1 MIISEKT
8 PVIDAEIGELR
19 SAVKWDH
26 DAGTYDRVLKGVH
39 TYFVARDKEKL
50 IGFVSVI
57 SDGAA
62 DAFLVDLMVHPDYQK
77 QGLGKEL
84 VQRAIKYSKSIG
96 VQCIHVTFNRT
107 EEEFYR
113 NCGFHIFGGGIIDF
127 KTMNVEL

>member
-1 MIISEKT
+1 MIIYEKT
-8 PVIDAEIGELR
+8 PVTDAEIGELR

-26 DAGTYDRVLKGVH
+26 DTGTYDRVLKGVH

-96 VQCIHVTFNRT
+96 VQCIHVTFNPT
-107 EEEFYR
+107 EEQFYR
-113 NCGFHIFGGGIIDF
+113 KCGFHVLGGGIIDF